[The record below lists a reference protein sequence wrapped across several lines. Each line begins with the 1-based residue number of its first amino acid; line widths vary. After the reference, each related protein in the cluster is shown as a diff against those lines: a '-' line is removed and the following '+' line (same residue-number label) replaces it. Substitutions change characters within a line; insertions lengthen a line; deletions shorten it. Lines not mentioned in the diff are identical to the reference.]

1 MSGSPD
7 VTDAMNLD
15 DYPDDDGKK
24 VWLSER
30 EVEQLLDVQEDT
42 IQEVAVKLGVR
53 CGLRTH
59 EIVQVA
65 PEHVVDTEAG
75 TMVRVWE
82 SAKTNKYRE
91 TPIPPDFATTI
102 RTIDGVRDEG
112 SDEPLV
118 DVTKR
123 TLRRWMEGATELLQE
138 DTGEPG
144 WQFVGFHDLRRTWAT
159 QLRSADV
166 DAMVV
171 CDWGGWDDLDTFLDH
186 YRGTHTPEA
195 QRREREKVDWL

>member
-1 MSGSPD
+1 
-7 VTDAMNLD
+7 MNLE
-15 DYPDDDGKK
+15 DYPEDDGKK

-30 EVEQLLDVQEDT
+30 EVQQLLNKLDDT
-42 IQEVAVKLGVR
+42 IQSAAVKLGVR

-59 EIVQVA
+59 EIVGVTPDHVA
-65 PEHVVDTEAG
+65 DTDAG
-75 TMVRVWE
+75 TMLRVWE
-82 SAKTNKYRE
+82 SAKTDHYRE
-91 TPIPPDFATTI
+91 TPIPPEFANTI
-102 RTIDGVRDEG
+102 NTIDGVRDEP
-112 SDEPLV
+112 SDAPLV

-123 TLRRWMEGATELLQE
+123 TLRRWMEDATEQLQE
-138 DTGEPG
+138 ENNEPG
-144 WQFVGFHDLRRTWAT
+144 GQFVGFHDLRRTWAT

-195 QRREREKVDWL
+195 QKRERSKVEWL

>member
-7 VTDAMNLD
+7 VTDAMNLE
-15 DYPDDDGKK
+15 DYPSDDGKK
-24 VWLSER
+24 VWLSEQ
-30 EVEQLLDVQEDT
+30 EAQQLLEVLDDTVQD
-42 IQEVAVKLGVR
+42 VAVKLGAR

-65 PEHVVDTEAG
+65 PEDVADTDAG
-75 TMVRVWE
+75 MMLRVWE
-82 SAKTNKYRE
+82 SAKTDHYRE
-91 TPIPPDFATTI
+91 TPISPAFATTI
-102 RTIDGVRDEG
+102 ETIDGVRDEPA
-112 SDEPLV
+112 DAPLV

-123 TLRRWMEGATELLQE
+123 TLRRWMDSATDQLQE
-138 DTGEPG
+138 ETGDPG
-144 WQFVGFHDLRRTWAT
+144 WQYVGFHDLRRTWAT

-171 CDWGGWDDLDTFLDH
+171 CDWGGWNDLETFLDH

-195 QRREREKVDWL
+195 QRRERAKVDWL

>member
-7 VTDAMNLD
+7 IPDGMNLE
-15 DYPDDDGKK
+15 DYPNDDGKK

-30 EVEQLLDVQEDT
+30 EVQQLLDVLDDT
-42 IQEVAVKLGVR
+42 IQEVAVKLGAR

-59 EIVQVA
+59 EIVGVA
-65 PEHVVDTEAG
+65 PQHVAETDAG
-75 TMVRVWE
+75 TILRVWK
-82 SAKTNKYRE
+82 SAKTDHYRE
-91 TPIPPDFATTI
+91 TPIPPAFATTI
-102 RTIDGVRDEG
+102 QTIDGVRDEP
-112 SDEPLV
+112 SDAPLV
-118 DVTKR
+118 DISKR
-123 TLRRWMEGATELLQE
+123 TLRRWMDSATAELE
-138 DTGEPG
+138 AETDEPG
-144 WQFVGFHDLRRTWAT
+144 WAFVGFHDLRRTWAT

-195 QRREREKVDWL
+195 QLREREKVDWL

>member
-1 MSGSPD
+1 
-7 VTDAMNLD
+7 MNLE
-15 DYPDDDGKK
+15 DYPEDDGKK

-30 EVEQLLDVQEDT
+30 EVQQLLNKLDDT
-42 IQEVAVKLGVR
+42 MQSAAVKLGVR

-59 EIVQVA
+59 EIVEVA
-65 PEHVVDTEAG
+65 PQHVADTDAG
-75 TMVRVWE
+75 TMLRVWV
-82 SAKTNKYRE
+82 SAKTNHYRE
-91 TPIPPDFATTI
+91 TLIPPEFATTI
-102 RTIDGVRDEG
+102 QTTDGVRDEPA
-112 SDEPLV
+112 DAPLV

-123 TLRRWMEGATELLQE
+123 TLRRWMENATEQLQE
-138 DTGEPG
+138 ETDDPG

-171 CDWGGWDDLDTFLDH
+171 CDWGGWESLETFLDH

-195 QRREREKVDWL
+195 QRWERQKVDWL